1 MSAVLIIT
9 SIPIPSYGAWIQK
22 DNHWIYEDNQVTD
35 KSAWKLISDETRQ
48 SVDTAWYY
56 FDENGYMATGW
67 QLIDGRWYF
76 FNPTSDG
83 TKGKMLTGWQ
93 WIDGRC
99 YYLTDQ
105 SKDNHPEGAMYTN
118 ENTPDG
124 YFVDSSGVWTDESGT
139 AQYVP
144 GKGIQTVIKKTIST
158 AKLPGGSSGGGGSG
172 SKGSSSKPDKGTK
185 PDGGIKPE
193 TPGKGEKET
202 EPEISIPGESKEEP
216 GEGEKE
222 TEPGVPIPEEPKEE
236 PGVGEK
242 ETEPE
247 IPIPEEPKEPE
258 GGEKETEPEI
268 PVPVEPEEKEQYGY
282 TVRYIDVKD
291 KTVLQAV
298 PGVGTEGEMI
308 TIIQPVIDGYR
319 LCEGQK
325 KSFRLTSDL
334 MILNIYYEKESVASP
349 SEARKVDWNLYF
361 IEKGKPSNEILKA
374 QKGQTEEDRQ
384 LVIDFPETILGT
396 DRYYY
401 HSLVSSPWSVIVNGN
416 GTQKYYIEYE
426 RGDRLPEAPDPD
438 QEAKDKLEK
447 WLELSTAA
455 DVMIGTQEPSD
466 QQLITKNIEE
476 SNERLLNLVSMAD
489 GTDRKEIYLIAKR
502 HVPSTV
508 IVSQTFQ
515 NIKNLSELVMDEFVI
530 AYEKY
535 TVVRVGFEKTYDES
549 TCSHDYQI
557 IDKVNVTCIS
567 NGHETIR
574 CRKCG
579 REETVILPA
588 TGHVDANH
596 DGICDICYRPASET
610 PEAVHYSIGDTQART
625 IGNKVYLFR
634 CIDEDYEDAMGNS
647 QRTALFLC
655 DSVIR
660 SDINGAA
667 NKLSFGFNNNYKYSD
682 IREWLLNHAA
692 ADFAHET
699 YIGITR
705 SYIGATWKGSYEQF
719 NDNNLMAM
727 KEIFQLLQDKVFILS
742 VDEALKYRDVL
753 WRFDGSETNNPG
765 SQISAYSKGYYLRT
779 PQDGGLDGFLYGD
792 VIYVVSLV
800 DGNIQPVNVKE
811 TSYGIRPA
819 MVVPQG

>member
-1 MSAVLIIT
+1 MRKWIALLSAALMLT

-22 DNHWIYEDNQVTD
+22 DNHWIYENNQVNAQN
-35 KSAWKLISDETRQ
+35 AWRLIDE
-48 SVDTAWYY
+48 AWYY
-56 FDENGYMATGW
+56 FDEAGYMATGW
-67 QLIDGRWYF
+67 QLISDKWYF
-76 FNPTSDG
+76 LNPVSDG
-83 TKGKMLTGWQ
+83 AKGKMLTGWQ

-99 YYLTDQ
+99 YYLTVK
-105 SKDNHPEGAMYTN
+105 SGDNHPEGAMYAN
-118 ENTPDG
+118 EKTPDG
-124 YFVDSSGVWTDESGT
+124 YSVDASGAWTDEIGT
-139 AQYVP
+139 VQYVS
-144 GKGIQTVIKKTIST
+144 GKGIQTVFAKKATST
-158 AKLPGGSSGGGGSG
+158 TKFSGGSSGGGGSG
-172 SKGSSSKPDKGTK
+172 GKGSSSKPDKNAEPDSGSK
-185 PDGGIKPE
+185 PTTPE
-193 TPGKGEKET
+193 E
-202 EPEISIPGESKEEP
+202 GES
-216 GEGEKE
+216 
-222 TEPGVPIPEEPKEE
+222 
-236 PGVGEK
+236 
-242 ETEPE
+242 
-247 IPIPEEPKEPE
+247 
-258 GGEKETEPEI
+258 ETEPEI
-268 PVPVEPEEKEQYGY
+268 PVPVEPEEKEKQYGY

-291 KTVLQAV
+291 KTVLQSMTDI
-298 PGVGTEGEMI
+298 GVEGEMI

-319 LCEGQK
+319 LCKGQK
-325 KSFRLTSDL
+325 ESFRLTSNH

-361 IEKGKPSNEILKA
+361 IEKGNPSNEILKA

-416 GTQKYYIEYE
+416 GTQKYYIEFE
-426 RGDRLPEAPDPD
+426 KGDHIPGEPDPD

-447 WLELSTAA
+447 WLEISKAA
-455 DVMIGTQEPSD
+455 DIIISGQEPSY

-476 SNERLLNLVSMAD
+476 SNERLLNLVSMAY
-489 GTDRKEIYLIAKR
+489 GTERKEIYLIAKR

-515 NIKNLSELVMDEFVI
+515 NIKNLSELIMDEFTI
-530 AYEKY
+530 ANENYII
-535 TVVRVGFEKTYDES
+535 VRVGFEKTYDES
-549 TCSHDYQI
+549 TCSHDYQVT
-557 IDKVNVTCIS
+557 DKVNVTCTE
-567 NGHETIR
+567 NGHETVR

-579 REETVILPA
+579 KEETVILPA
-588 TGHVDANH
+588 TGHVDADY

-610 PEAVHYSIGDTQART
+610 PEAMHYSIGNVQART

-660 SDINGAA
+660 SDINGAT

-692 ADFAHET
+692 ADFVHET

-765 SQISAYSKGYYLRT
+765 SQVSTYSKGYYLRT

-792 VIYVVSLV
+792 AIYAVSLV

-819 MVVPQG
+819 MAIPQG